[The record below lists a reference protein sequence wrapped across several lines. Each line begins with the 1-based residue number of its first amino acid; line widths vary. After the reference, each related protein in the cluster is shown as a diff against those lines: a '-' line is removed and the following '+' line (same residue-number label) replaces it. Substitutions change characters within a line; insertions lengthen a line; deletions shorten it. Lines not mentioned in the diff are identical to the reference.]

1 MSFEDWNQLMHKI
14 DGDFDSENEIAYLE
28 RNLTF
33 LSMVGLKDPLR
44 PGIKKTV
51 ETVLGMNIQIRLI
64 SGDALNTTFVTA

>member
-33 LSMVGLKDPLR
+33 LAMVGLKDPLR

>member
-1 MSFEDWNQLMHKI
+1 MHKI
-14 DGDFDSENEIAYLE
+14 DGDFDSENEIVYLE

-33 LSMVGLKDPLR
+33 LAMVGLKDPLR
-44 PGIKKTV
+44 PGIKQTV